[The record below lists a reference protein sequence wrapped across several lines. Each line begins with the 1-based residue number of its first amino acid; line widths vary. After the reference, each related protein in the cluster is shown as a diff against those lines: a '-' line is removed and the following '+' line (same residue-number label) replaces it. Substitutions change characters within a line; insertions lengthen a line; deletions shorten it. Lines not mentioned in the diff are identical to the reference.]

1 MQVGPGVKAVL
12 ATEEQL
18 ADVVRFCTS
27 PEEFGILGIDITYN
41 IGDFYVTTTT
51 YKHLAIVDKSTGKHP
66 TFPGPMMVH
75 TNEKEAT
82 FHYFA
87 STLRELN
94 SDIQNVLFIGSDQQ
108 RSIENGLGPQMP
120 IAQSH
125 ACKKHVEDNVK
136 MKLATL
142 GVPNKCDVLID
153 IFGDSTS
160 RGLVD
165 CETNEDFDSR
175 LLQLKSSWESVSH
188 GKEFYSYFVTHV
200 AEEMKSKM
208 LLPVRRA
215 AGLGD
220 NFFFNNS
227 TESINSSLK
236 SEVEKR
242 KNAASPGRP
251 SKCSYGEFVNIANG
265 FVSRYRRNVHRAI
278 VSDGPYVLASRYQY
292 LEVAEDAWR
301 EMSLKERCAKI
312 SVIDPV
318 GSKKLPQSANARST
332 SVQQVCITSPVLSA
346 ADTGLTAQENLSDFE
361 VSGLPEYLRR
371 SWDKAK
377 EIIRKNGVPS
387 INDGTMIVVSITNPR
402 KRHIVN
408 IVGSRVTCDCERFKM
423 ERLCAH
429 TLAASHHKE
438 ILHDVVSS
446 WQPKLSNLV
455 SSSIPKKTG
464 KKPGPTRYR
473 PSRQA
478 EE

>member
-1 MQVGPGVKAVL
+1 
-12 ATEEQL
+12 
-18 ADVVRFCTS
+18 
-27 PEEFGILGIDITYN
+27 
-41 IGDFYVTTTT
+41 
-51 YKHLAIVDKSTGKHP
+51 
-66 TFPGPMMVH
+66 MVH
-75 TNEKEAT
+75 TDEKEAT

-94 SDIQNVLFIGSDQQ
+94 SDIQNVLFIGSHRQH
-108 RSIENGLGPQMP
+108 SIENGLGPQMP
-120 IAQSH
+120 IAQFL

-165 CETNEDFDSR
+165 CETNGDFDSR
-175 LLQLKSSWESVSH
+175 LLQLKSFWESVSH

-251 SKCSYGEFVNIANG
+251 SKCSYGELVNIANG
-265 FVSRYRRNVHRAI
+265 FVTRYQRNFHRAI

-292 LEVAEDAWR
+292 LEVTEDAWR
-301 EMSLKERCAKI
+301 EMSMKERCAKI

-318 GSKKLPQSANARST
+318 GSKKLPQSANATST
-332 SVQQVCITSPVLSA
+332 SVQEVCITSPVLSA
-346 ADTGLTAQENLSDFE
+346 ADTGLTAQEN
-361 VSGLPEYLRR
+361 VQ
-371 SWDKAK
+371 
-377 EIIRKNGVPS
+377 
-387 INDGTMIVVSITNPR
+387 
-402 KRHIVN
+402 
-408 IVGSRVTCDCERFKM
+408 
-423 ERLCAH
+423 
-429 TLAASHHKE
+429 TLK
-438 ILHDVVSS
+438 
-446 WQPKLSNLV
+446 
-455 SSSIPKKTG
+455 
-464 KKPGPTRYR
+464 
-473 PSRQA
+473 
-478 EE
+478 